1 MCIFVCSLQ
10 AMMGEW
16 VLHEEGASQAS
27 PVNNDILDHVLSRLQ
42 SMIVR
47 PSGSTPPPLFPRFTI
62 RACILGKTHSGK
74 TSCLARISNGKSWCF
89 IIIRAVLEWKVLWHI
104 KTILTTFFDFVVC
117 WSLGIS
123 PWHPCAL
130 SQRFD
135 SGCSISLSEGKT
147 GCEWKPRSVTGQEN
161 LLLVLCECLEVENQ
175 QIWSYFSTKPLLEQ
189 FVICFT
195 ELQTF
200 YLLHLHC
207 LIPMLGLTMYLPC
220 SEEPGEKWS
229 SDRRYWAASERWRD
243 GDVLLSRIRFV
254 RILDSF

>member
-1 MCIFVCSLQ
+1 MPVQVLYMCIFVCSLQ

-104 KTILTTFFDFVVC
+104 KTILTTFFDLLFVDLWESV
-117 WSLGIS
+117 LGIHVLS
-123 PWHPCAL
+123 VSALIQDAL
-130 SQRFD
+130 SAYQ
-135 SGCSISLSEGKT
+135 K
-147 GCEWKPRSVTGQEN
+147 
-161 LLLVLCECLEVENQ
+161 
-175 QIWSYFSTKPLLEQ
+175 
-189 FVICFT
+189 
-195 ELQTF
+195 
-200 YLLHLHC
+200 
-207 LIPMLGLTMYLPC
+207 
-220 SEEPGEKWS
+220 EKQ
-229 SDRRYWAASERWRD
+229 AASGSQE
-243 GDVLLSRIRFV
+243 VSQV
-254 RILDSF
+254 RKTYS